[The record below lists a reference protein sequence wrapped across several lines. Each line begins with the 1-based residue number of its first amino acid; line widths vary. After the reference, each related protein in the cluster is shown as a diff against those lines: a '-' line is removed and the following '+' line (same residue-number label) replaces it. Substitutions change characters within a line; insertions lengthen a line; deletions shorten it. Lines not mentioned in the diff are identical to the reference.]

1 MSPSG
6 QHEITLAEHPARLA
20 EDELLKDCKLAF
32 GKASGPG
39 GQHRNKVE
47 TAVRIVH
54 VPSGIEASASERRS
68 QRDNRRTAVFRLR
81 IRLAVRF
88 ACSPAGGEM
97 PSALWQSRCRG
108 GKIHCSAE
116 HHDAPALLAEAMTA
130 CRLQGFVHQEAA
142 RQLEC
147 TGTQLLKFL
156 AKFPEARE
164 ELDKSREARGLP
176 RLKFR

>member
-1 MSPSG
+1 MSVPQRG
-6 QHEITLAEHPARLA
+6 KITLAEHPARLD
-20 EDELLKDCKLAF
+20 EDELLKGCEISF

-54 VPSGIEASASERRS
+54 KPSGIEASASERRS
-68 QRDNRRTAVFRLR
+68 QRDNRRAALFRLR
-81 IRLAVRF
+81 VRLAVRF
-88 ACSPAGGEM
+88 ECSPASGEL
-97 PSALWQSRCRG
+97 PSALWSSRCRG

-130 CRLQGFVHQEAA
+130 CRLHGFVHQDAA

-147 TGTQLLKFL
+147 TGTQFLKFL
-156 AKFPEARE
+156 AKFQEARDS
-164 ELDKSREARGLP
+164 LDKSREARGLS
-176 RLKFR
+176 RLKYR